1 MNTLFK
7 IFLLLATVLLGII
20 FTVQNPGKVTINYYF
35 SSIEAPLS
43 LVISVSLLLG
53 AVLGWVI
60 AWTRGFGKQRRYR
73 QMQKK
78 LIAAEAEISNLRKL
92 PIRDDN

>member
-1 MNTLFK
+1 MNALFK
-7 IFLLLATVLLGII
+7 IFLLSATVLLGII

-35 SSIEAPLS
+35 SSIEAPIS

-53 AVLGWVI
+53 AILGWMI
-60 AWTRGFGKQRRYR
+60 AWSRALGKQRRYR

-78 LIAAEAEISNLRKL
+78 LTAAEAEISNLRKL
-92 PIRDDN
+92 PIRDDD